1 MKKLKFGS
9 VITAMV
15 TPFHDDGKVN
25 YDKAQELAQFLLAN
39 DSDSLV
45 VSGTT
50 GESPA
55 LSFQEKIDL
64 FSAVKEA
71 VKGKGYLIAGTG
83 SYSTEE
89 SVELTKAATKI
100 GVDGLLVVVPY
111 YNKPTQEGLYLHF
124 KTIAQ
129 NTHLPIIIYNIPSR
143 TSCNLLPETVQ
154 RLAEIKN
161 ITAIKE
167 SVGLMDQIS
176 DLRRRVGEDFSIYS
190 GDDSL
195 TLPMLALGGTGV
207 VSVASHLV
215 GKKIKSMINLFKS
228 GHTKQ
233 ALDLHLELLDL
244 FKGLFI
250 TTSPILIKTALNMLG
265 WNLGGLRL
273 PLSEASEKEK
283 LFLEK
288 LLEQYHLK

>member
-1 MKKLKFGS
+1 MKFGS

-89 SVELTKAATKI
+89 SVELTKAATRI
-100 GVDGLLVVVPY
+100 GVDGLLLVVPY

-176 DLRRRVGEDFSIYS
+176 ELRRRVGEDFSIYS

>member
-1 MKKLKFGS
+1 MKFGS

>member
-1 MKKLKFGS
+1 MKFGS

-15 TPFHDDGKVN
+15 TPYHKDGKVN
-25 YDKAQELAQFLLAN
+25 YEKAQKLAQFLLEN

-55 LSFQEKIDL
+55 LSFQEKINL

-71 VKGKGYLIAGTG
+71 VKGKGYMIAGTG
-83 SYSTEE
+83 TNSTEE
-89 SVELTKAATKI
+89 SVKLTKEATRV
-100 GVDGLLVVVPY
+100 GADGLLLVVPY
-111 YNKPTQEGLYLHF
+111 YNRPTQDGLYQHF

-129 NTHLPIIIYNIPSR
+129 NTDLPIMIYNIPSR

-154 RLAEIKN
+154 KLAEIKN

-167 SVGLMDQIS
+167 SVGMMDQIS
-176 DLRRRVGEDFSIYS
+176 DLKKRLGENFSIYS

-215 GKKIKSMINLFKS
+215 GKKIKTMINLFKS

-233 ALDLHLELLDL
+233 ALDLHLELFDL

-250 TTSPILIKTALNMLG
+250 TTSPILIKTALNLLG
-265 WNLGGLRL
+265 WDLGGLRL

-283 LFLEK
+283 VFLEK
-288 LLEQYHLK
+288 LLIQYNLI

>member
-1 MKKLKFGS
+1 VKKLKFGS